1 MPRLSSILVPLDGSG
16 FAEQAL
22 PLATEL
28 AQASGA
34 ALRLAYVHT
43 PAASWDPG
51 VEFSLFDPELEQQVR
66 ERELAYLDRLGHQLT
81 QGGGLHVE
89 RALLNGTIAP
99 ALEDYV
105 ERTGTDLVIMTSHGR
120 GGVGRMV
127 LGNVADQLI
136 HRLKVPVLVLRPEEM
151 KKARKEEY
159 GHRRI
164 LVPLDGSELAASIL
178 DEAKAF
184 ARMTRSE
191 LLLLMVVQPVPVLL
205 PPFIWPPE
213 RLVATPEDRELAAR
227 KYLETLKK
235 QLRDERFLVQSRVR
249 TARKVAPEILRVA
262 RDEECSMVAL
272 ATHGASGLDRMML
285 GSVADQIVRHAD
297 VPVLVLRPT
306 IAEQTIEPPISSAVA
321 ELIAR

>member
-22 PLATEL
+22 PLGAEL

-66 ERELAYLDRLGHQLT
+66 QRELAYLERLGSQLT
-81 QGGGLHVE
+81 RGGGLHVE
-89 RALLNGTIAP
+89 RVLLNGTIAP

-105 ERTGTDLVIMTSHGR
+105 ERSGTDLVIMTSHGR

-136 HRLKVPVLVLRPEEM
+136 HRLNVPVLVLRPEEM
-151 KKARKEEY
+151 KHARQEEY
-159 GHRRI
+159 GRRRI

-178 DEAKAF
+178 GEAKAF

-213 RLVATPEDRELAAR
+213 KLVAPPEQRELAAR
-227 KYLETLKK
+227 RYLEMLKK
-235 QLRDERFLVQSRVR
+235 QLRTEGYVVQSRVR
-249 TARKVAPEILRVA
+249 TARKVAPEILSVA
-262 RDEECSMVAL
+262 REEECSMIAL
-272 ATHGASGLDRMML
+272 ATHGASGLNRVML
-285 GSVADQIVRHAD
+285 GSVADQVVRHSD
-297 VPVLVLRPT
+297 IPVLVLRPT
-306 IAEQTIEPPISSAVA
+306 ITEPLAESRVDSAVA